1 MTEGYLLELVQCA
14 LSNANTQNYLTSNL
28 LKQTQRIATHRKDF
42 INLWWILQELQGNPQ
57 GTFRRIDDTMK
68 AKFVKEDYELYGKKY
83 LMKWLEERSINELN
97 PTGDIK
103 KSDQVFPY
111 SIYDIE
117 DRIQTIENHRKS
129 LVNTKGMHTL
139 DVYYTEQNNAA
150 NRMFLNLQY
159 EQFQN
164 IVKRIRDRVIDYL
177 IETEMQLMQGNT
189 LSRYFE
195 NNKEWVVNKLE
206 NIDTNFNDYIK
217 AIDSHM
223 IKGTPIDYEEALLDI
238 RKVLMLYANAICP
251 PQADPVTCSDGKR
264 RVLTEDKY
272 LNRISFVLFE
282 KAGKHTHTE
291 LLNQSV
297 EDLVKRIEKV
307 NELSNK
313 GVHNKVT
320 EQEANQCVII
330 MYIVLGDL
338 IRIGDEEVLPLS

>member
-14 LSNANTQNYLTSNL
+14 LSNANTPNYLTSNL
-28 LKQTQRIATHRKDF
+28 LKQAQRIATHRKDF
-42 INLWWILQELQGNPQ
+42 INLWWILLELQGNPQ
-57 GTFRRIDDTMK
+57 GTFRRIDNTMK
-68 AKFVKEDYELYGKKY
+68 AKFVKEDYESYGKKY
-83 LMKWLEERSINELN
+83 LTKWLEERSINELN
-97 PTGDIK
+97 PTGGIK

-238 RKVLMLYANAICP
+238 RKVLMLYANAVCP

-291 LLNQSV
+291 LLNQNV

-307 NELSNK
+307 NELYNK

-320 EQEANQCVII
+320 EQETYQCVII

>member
-1 MTEGYLLELVQCA
+1 
-14 LSNANTQNYLTSNL
+14 
-28 LKQTQRIATHRKDF
+28 
-42 INLWWILQELQGNPQ
+42 
-57 GTFRRIDDTMK
+57 
-68 AKFVKEDYELYGKKY
+68 
-83 LMKWLEERSINELN
+83 MKWLEERSINELN

-117 DRIQTIENHRKS
+117 DRIQTIENHRNS

-139 DVYYTEQNNAA
+139 DVYYAEQNNAA

-251 PQADPVTCSDGKR
+251 PQAAPVTCSDGKR

-291 LLNQSV
+291 LLNQNV

-320 EQEANQCVII
+320 EQEAYQCVII